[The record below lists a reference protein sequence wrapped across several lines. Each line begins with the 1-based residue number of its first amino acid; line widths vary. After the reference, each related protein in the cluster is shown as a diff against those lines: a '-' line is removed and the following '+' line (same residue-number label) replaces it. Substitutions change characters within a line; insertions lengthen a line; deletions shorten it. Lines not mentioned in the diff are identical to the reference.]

1 MSTISFNLNKKIM
14 ESNNIHEIE
23 NSQII
28 SVSKVLYTGKVLTTG
43 GRDGKAKSNDG
54 KLDIEL
60 TSPGAQGNGT
70 NPEQL
75 LAAGW
80 SACFIGAMHLGASK
94 MKIVLPA
101 GLCINTSVDLAT
113 YNEGFLLQAYLEVH
127 LPGMP
132 ISEARKVVEMAHATC
147 PYSKAT
153 RGNINVKIDVVV

>member
-1 MSTISFNLNKKIM
+1 M

-23 NSQII
+23 NSQVI
-28 SVSKVLYTGKVLTTG
+28 SVSKVLYSGKVTVTG

-60 TSPGAQGNGT
+60 TSPGATGNGT

-80 SACFIGAMHLGASK
+80 SACFIGAMHLGAAEL
-94 MKIVLPA
+94 KIVLPA
-101 GLCINTSVDLAT
+101 DLSVNTSVDLVK
-113 YNEGFLLQAYLEVH
+113 NDEGFFLQAHLEIH
-127 LPGMP
+127 LPGM
-132 ISEARKVVEMAHATC
+132 STGKARKVVEKAHATC

-153 RGNINVKIDVVV
+153 RGNIKVKTDIVV

>member
-1 MSTISFNLNKKIM
+1 M
-14 ESNNIHEIE
+14 NI
-23 NSQII
+23 
-28 SVSKVLYTGKVLTTG
+28 SKVLYSGNVIVTG
-43 GRDGKAKSNDG
+43 GRNGEAKSSDG

-60 TSPGAQGNGT
+60 TSPGSKGNGT

-94 MKIVLPA
+94 TGITLPQD
-101 GLCINTSVDLAT
+101 LSVNTSVDLAT
-113 YNEGFLLQAYLEVH
+113 NDDGFFLQAHLQIL
-127 LPGMP
+127 LPGLA
-132 ISEARKVVEMAHATC
+132 IDEARKVVETAHATC

>member
-1 MSTISFNLNKKIM
+1 MELNTIQEVENTTVI
-14 ESNNIHEIE
+14 NI
-23 NSQII
+23 
-28 SVSKVLYTGKVLTTG
+28 SKVLYSGNVFVTG
-43 GRDGKAKSNDG
+43 GRNGEAKSSDG

-60 TSPGAQGNGT
+60 TSPGSKGNGT

-94 MKIVLPA
+94 TGITLPQD
-101 GLCINTSVDLAT
+101 LSVNTSVDLAT
-113 YNEGFLLQAYLEVH
+113 NDDGFFLQAHLQVL
-127 LPGMP
+127 LPGFA
-132 ISEARKVVEMAHATC
+132 IDEARKVVETAHATC

>member
-1 MSTISFNLNKKIM
+1 MELNTIQEVENTTVV
-14 ESNNIHEIE
+14 NI
-23 NSQII
+23 
-28 SVSKVLYTGKVLTTG
+28 SKVLYSGNVIVTG
-43 GRDGKAKSNDG
+43 GRNGAAKSSDG

-60 TSPGAQGNGT
+60 TSPGTKGNGT

-80 SACFIGAMHLGASK
+80 SACFIGAMHLSAAT
-94 MKIVLPA
+94 MRITLPSD
-101 GLCINTSVDLAT
+101 LSVNTSVDLAT
-113 YNEGFLLQAYLEVH
+113 HDEGFFLQAHLQVI

-132 ISEARKVVEMAHATC
+132 VEEAKKVVETAHATC

>member
-1 MSTISFNLNKKIM
+1 MELNTIQEVENTNVV
-14 ESNNIHEIE
+14 NI
-23 NSQII
+23 
-28 SVSKVLYTGKVLTTG
+28 SKVLYSGNVIVTG
-43 GRDGKAKSNDG
+43 GRNGAAKSSDG

-60 TSPGAQGNGT
+60 TSPGTKGNGT

-80 SACFIGAMHLGASK
+80 SACFIGAMHLGAAT
-94 MKIVLPA
+94 MRITLPSD
-101 GLCINTSVDLAT
+101 LSVNTSVDLAT
-113 YNEGFLLQAYLEVH
+113 HDDGFFLQAHLQVI

-132 ISEARKVVEMAHATC
+132 VDEAKKVVETAHATC